1 MVIRGEKTRPLSS
14 GSVNICTC
22 VRERSLWVCG
32 KWVRV
37 TKSAGVGGGWA
48 LSQRPPALRRAGM
61 CGRVEKAALATLHAN
76 SLRKQST
83 HFSKA
88 LERWVSKLKQS
99 PAVQAHLPRWLV

>member
-48 LSQRPPALRRAGM
+48 LSQRPPARPAEGRYVWAGGESGSGNFA
-61 CGRVEKAALATLHAN
+61 CE
-76 SLRKQST
+76 
-83 HFSKA
+83 
-88 LERWVSKLKQS
+88 
-99 PAVQAHLPRWLV
+99 